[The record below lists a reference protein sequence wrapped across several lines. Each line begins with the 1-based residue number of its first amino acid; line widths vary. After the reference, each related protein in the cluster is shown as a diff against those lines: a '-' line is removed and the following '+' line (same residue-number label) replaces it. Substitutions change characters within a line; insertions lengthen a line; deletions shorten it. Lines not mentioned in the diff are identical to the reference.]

1 MFMPSVAAG
10 HFRAANGTNSKTQ
23 LYSAATTE
31 LSGFIGELDVNNKPL
46 YTSINDDV
54 AYLKQ
59 LSKDIDQLDVV
70 DYLSNYQKAHY
81 VDITRYVIITTI
93 ILISKMKKIPCDI
106 SYIRINN
113 DTNDSYAPY
122 RKVDDGFPGESTFA
136 TVLNDIAEYV
146 DPALFSYD
154 TTKTKQYRM
163 LCVVRVNGTPVALY
177 SSTHNHK
184 FFPYKTILSSNEADV
199 ETLPGISMNNEGE
212 WEFDLAQFQV
222 DIDKLLS
229 KDEKS
234 ILGALLNDYI
244 NNLAGNIEGFRAITQ
259 ALELSVNPAVVAP
272 LYDTMP
278 LTVGIYIPRSADK
291 NAYRAIRASKDLPDY
306 SDTYSWAK
314 VPVSKQEA
322 INLGYDSSIDPF
334 FAFGYSIPKCEC
346 NSVDGVNGLL
356 MLHTNDLGVEY
367 YYNNQLI
374 TSKGIPVAI
383 NSLTAPLKLEAK
395 LKAEDGVSI
404 TIKDIPVKL
413 IPTNYKIRFIEPN
426 NLLIY
431 SDHDVKI
438 IHPFVDIYWCDVSE
452 LLPITRECIQSLKSL
467 SYHIGKFNPIQEVDA
482 NNKKV
487 LSCRVEV
494 TITDSNNTEVLTMT
508 HMYSKEHLQTANDE
522 IALRSVNQS
531 LQPYMPQLSIY
542 PFVQFLSGADSVWNK
557 YFVTA
562 LCVCDPEQTLYR
574 YFDRLKFSYDDRSGN
589 VQMMT
594 FKRKPILDAGGSGDL
609 GFKAE
614 ISCIPEFFYI
624 TASMSSDYELGVI
637 QLPTPNTI
645 PVDKSKEAIAGIDM
659 GSRNSIIAMKYG
671 NAIDYHFDSGEY
683 IFTFC
688 NSLTP
693 FNPDA
698 WTDVQRIFGVTNCEV
713 DKNFLSAVLD
723 YTDVPEKERKVPYLH
738 GRIAADISS
747 ESYKRILDLARQIPS
762 VNVKVGQTRVD
773 AIGLHSN
780 FKKALWAYGAGDT
793 ASGPVILFVN
803 NLLHKIV
810 LNAFSQGYGKIT
822 IRFTAPNEKCGN
834 KLHDLWDKT
843 IQGFVSEYGVGTGA
857 EISSAIFQNTAPDGT
872 QKNMSYML
880 ESEALYHNIRN
891 ATGKKGVHEFTIVV
905 DGGDSTF
912 DVSLFRKVAGG
923 DFSLSRMFSISY
935 GGYRLIIQSVRE
947 IMSAKKDG
955 TKEYTSTDFLP
966 VWGSQE
972 ATGEMDKT
980 DKKIILP
987 LIASMAARPDAETI
1001 KRDGNGEE
1009 ELLSFDINWNS
1020 DSVNEAIYKLV
1031 EEVSF
1036 NKENPLAQK
1045 IIELIRVKYLLLMN
1059 AIIETCIGLLPS
1071 EETGDH
1077 TITLSL
1083 YGGANSV
1090 LKLLYDGVN
1099 FANEFGDTVKKWLNH
1114 YYNPRRIDNVQVQ
1127 YKVVREKTELVTGL
1141 VESSGA
1147 AKQEILKDS
1156 FSKIEPFDPS
1166 HYQKT
1171 IEFVFDSSSR
1181 IKNALEYSDMQINA
1195 DLASSD
1201 PKEIHT
1207 NIVTSVKGRES
1218 LDDPYCSG
1226 FPEEVFERLYTL
1238 FRALEVYPYNDV
1250 TDN

>member
-23 LYSAATTE
+23 LYSAANTE
-31 LSGFIGELDVNNKPL
+31 LSGFIGALDVNNKPL

-59 LSKDIDQLDVV
+59 LSKDIEQLDVV

-113 DTNDSYAPY
+113 DSNDSYAPY

-146 DPALFSYD
+146 DPALFSFD
-154 TTKTKQYRM
+154 TTKTKQFRM
-163 LCVVRVNGTPVALY
+163 LCVVRIKGTPVALY

-184 FFPYKTILSSNEADV
+184 FFPYKTILSSNEVDID
-199 ETLPGISMNNEGE
+199 TLPGISMNNEGE
-212 WEFDLAQFQV
+212 WEFDFAQFQV
-222 DIDKLLS
+222 DIDNMLS
-229 KDEKS
+229 TDEKS

-244 NNLAGNIEGFRAITQ
+244 NNLAGNIEGFNAIIQ
-259 ALELSVNPAVVAP
+259 ALELSVNPAVAAP
-272 LYDTMP
+272 LYETIP

-291 NAYRAIRASKDLPDY
+291 NAYRTTKASKDLPDY
-306 SDTYSWAK
+306 SNTCSWPK

-322 INLGYDSSIDPF
+322 INLGYDSSIDQF

-346 NSVDGVNGLL
+346 NSVDGNNGLL
-356 MLHTNDLGVEY
+356 MLHTSDLGIEY
-367 YYNNQLI
+367 YYNGQLI
-374 TSKGIPVAI
+374 TSEGLPVKIA
-383 NSLTAPLKLEAK
+383 SLTNPLKIEAK
-395 LKAEDGVSI
+395 LVAEDGVAI
-404 TIKDIPVKL
+404 TIKNIPVKL
-413 IPTNYKIRFIEPN
+413 IHTNYNIRFIEPN

-431 SDHDVKI
+431 NSHDVKT

-467 SYHIGKFNPIQEVDA
+467 SYHVGKFNPIPIVDS
-482 NNKKV
+482 NNKSV
-487 LSCRVEV
+487 LSYRVEV
-494 TITDSNNTEVLTMT
+494 TITDSNNTEVLTMS
-508 HMYSKEHLQTANDE
+508 HMYSKEYLQTANDE
-522 IALRSVNQS
+522 ITLPSVNQS

-542 PFVQFLSGADSVWNK
+542 PFVRFLSGADSVWNK

-574 YFDRLKFSYDDRSGN
+574 YFDRLKFSYDDQNGN
-589 VQMMT
+589 AQQMK
-594 FKRKPILDAGGSGDL
+594 FERKPILDVGGSGDL
-609 GFKAE
+609 GFKAQ
-614 ISCIPEFFYI
+614 INCIPEFFYI
-624 TASMSSDYELGVI
+624 SANMSSDCELGAI
-637 QLPTPNTI
+637 QLPKPNTI

-671 NAIDYHFDSGEY
+671 TAIDYHFDSGEY

-693 FNPDA
+693 FDDDA
-698 WTDVQRIFGVTNCEV
+698 WPDVQRIFGVTNCEV

-723 YTDVPEKERKVPYLH
+723 YTDVPERERRVPYLH

-747 ESYKRILDLARQIPS
+747 ESYKRILDLARQIPT
-762 VNVKVGQTRVD
+762 NIGQTRVD

-780 FKKALWAYGAGDT
+780 FKKALWAYGAGET

-822 IRFTAPNEKCGN
+822 VRFTAPNEKCGN
-834 KLHDLWDKT
+834 KLHDLWDRT
-843 IQGFVSEYGVGTGA
+843 IRNFVDEYGVGTGA
-857 EISSAIFQNTAPDGT
+857 EIKSANFQNTASDGT
-872 QKNMSYML
+872 EKIMGYML

-891 ATGKKGVHEFTIVV
+891 ATGRKGVHEFTIVV

-947 IMSAKKDG
+947 IMGAIKDG
-955 TKEYTSTDFLP
+955 GTNKYTSIDFLP
-966 VWGSQE
+966 VWGSQDP
-972 ATGEMDKT
+972 TGEMDKA
-980 DKKIILP
+980 DKKIIQP
-987 LIASMAARPDAETI
+987 LIASMASRSDAETI
-1001 KRDGNGEE
+1001 NKDTK
-1009 ELLSFDINWNS
+1009 ELLSFGIDWNS

-1036 NKENPLAQK
+1036 NKENPLANK

-1059 AIIETCIGLLPS
+1059 AIIETCIGLLPA
-1071 EETGDH
+1071 EETGDR

-1099 FANEFGDTVKKWLNH
+1099 FANEFGDTVKKWIGH
-1114 YYNPRRIDNVQVQ
+1114 YHNPRQIENVQVQ

-1147 AKQEILKDS
+1147 AKQQILKDS
-1156 FSKIEPFDPS
+1156 FNKMKCFDPS

-1171 IEFVFDSSSR
+1171 IDFVFDSSSE
-1181 IKNALEYSDMQINA
+1181 IKSALEYSDMQSNA
-1195 DLASSD
+1195 DLASSAPED
-1201 PKEIHT
+1201 IHT
-1207 NIVTSVKGRES
+1207 NIVASVKGKES

-1250 TDN
+1250 TNN